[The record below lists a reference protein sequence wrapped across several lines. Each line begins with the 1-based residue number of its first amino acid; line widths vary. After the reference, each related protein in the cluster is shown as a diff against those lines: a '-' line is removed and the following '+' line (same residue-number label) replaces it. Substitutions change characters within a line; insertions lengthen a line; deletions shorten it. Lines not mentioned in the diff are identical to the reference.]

1 MSFSDSYSIPEV
13 DVETLAHRLQEDLGA
28 LRLIDVREVQEIEI
42 AQVPGFTHLPLSDFS
57 TWSRRLLDEWALEDE
72 IWVICHHG
80 MRSAQVC
87 AWLSQQGYQNV
98 KNVVGGIDAYSLR
111 VDQTI
116 PRY

>member
-1 MSFSDSYSIPEV
+1 MSFANSYSIPEV
-13 DVETLAHRLQEDLGA
+13 DVQVLADRLQDDLGG
-28 LRLIDVREVQEIEI
+28 LRLVDVREKQEIEV
-42 AQVPGFTHLPLSDFS
+42 AQVPGFTHLPLSDFAI
-57 TWSRRLLDEWALEDE
+57 WSARILDEWAVTDE

-98 KNVVGGIDAYSLR
+98 KNVEGGIDAYSLR
-111 VDQTI
+111 VDQRV